1 MSNGI
6 IIRKK
11 HYLKI
16 GDSMNLLLDMKTI
29 LISLVVGHVFTVAL
43 IIAYWRNH
51 SRDSTFNI
59 FFLAKCIQAVAW
71 LLLTLRG
78 GISDIF
84 TISIANTLLF
94 IGSALESIAILKL
107 VNHFNAT
114 IKKVY
119 IGLTIFFIA
128 CFHLILVFYNYEN
141 IRIVCASLGTTVL
154 VLLPAFRLMRD
165 KKSTLLMKI
174 MGFFY
179 CIVSFSLLLRA
190 IAAFTS
196 DQQMGLFTPG
206 LIQTV
211 SFLALYL
218 VMILGNTGFILVLK
232 ERADQELVRMAYYD
246 DLTHT
251 LNRRTFVDQAKEII
265 SKCAKDNKPLSY
277 ILFDVDHFKKFN
289 DGYGHDAGDRILQDL
304 SKRIQQ
310 LLEPQDLFGRYG
322 GDEFAIL
329 LPELNEKESVEKVE
343 QITNYLS
350 KAEIAGVS
358 EKYSISVG
366 VITVVPDKETKIES
380 LYVSCDKA
388 LYQAKHNGRNCICC
402 GELDEINTV

>member
-1 MSNGI
+1 
-6 IIRKK
+6 
-11 HYLKI
+11 
-16 GDSMNLLLDMKTI
+16 MNLLLDMKTI